1 MSSLKHID
9 VHLSVGCCFSHV
21 ATAIYVFDTCCRFY
35 IYRNVAQ
42 FSSNRIIVWQRNAIN
57 VLTGECCLVTTAHKV
72 SYDNGLTWVGLLNIH
87 DNVSTD
93 TATLVVTAIYVLEI
107 TCSNG
112 QMYTTCNLSLIGT
125 TADILDLRV
134 LGCTS

>member
-35 IYRNVAQ
+35 IYLNVAQ
-42 FSSNRIIVWQRNAIN
+42 FPIDKVWQRSSILI
-57 VLTGECCLVTTAHKV
+57 LTRECCLVTTAHKV
-72 SYDNGLTWVGLLNIH
+72 SYDNGLTWVALLNIH

-93 TATLVVTAIYVLEI
+93 TAALVVTAIYVLEI